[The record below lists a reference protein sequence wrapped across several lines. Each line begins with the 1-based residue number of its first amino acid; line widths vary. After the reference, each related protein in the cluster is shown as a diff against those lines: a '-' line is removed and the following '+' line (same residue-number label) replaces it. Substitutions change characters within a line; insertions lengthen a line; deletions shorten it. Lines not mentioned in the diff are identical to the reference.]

1 MRAVWIALFV
11 VACHTAPRP
20 SLVTTGEASH
30 WERTGRYAEAVQL
43 CHDFAR
49 AYDGVTCREIGRTA
63 EDRPIVALE
72 ISRSH
77 GPWIY
82 VQAGIHAGEIEG
94 KDAGFWFLRDVLD
107 GKVAQGVLDRVNVV
121 FVPVVSPDGHERVS
135 PNNRPNQRG
144 PAEMGFRTNAE
155 RLNINRDW
163 MKADAEET
171 RAILGVLKQR
181 APVVFVDLHTT
192 DGAKFEHDIAIDAAP
207 VAPRADHL
215 DEAAQTLSAAI
226 VARMTALG
234 HLPVGQYYPSFAKQD
249 DPTSGFAIGEA
260 PPRFAHVYAGV
271 RGSIGILVETHSWK
285 TYAQRVQA
293 TYHFLQALAEQALT
307 HASEW
312 VAAEHAAAA
321 TPLGG
326 TELPLVFEN
335 TKHAKTIAFR
345 GYAYEIKPSELSTGP
360 WITYDESKPQVWQV
374 PVLDE
379 MVPKVVAKVP
389 RAGYVID
396 GGFAK
401 LARPV
406 LDAHGITYSV
416 VTGQPR
422 VAAETFRA
430 SKVTFAPPFEGRTRV
445 ALEGGWAAETRT
457 LDQGAIFIPIAQPLA
472 RLIVQLLDPTGPDSL
487 AQWGLF
493 TTAFERKEYMES
505 YVAEELARKMLA
517 ADPGLRATFDAA
529 VAADPEL
536 AKSSEKRLDWFYAR
550 SPAWDER
557 FNLLPVFEVSSE
569 PR

>member
-1 MRAVWIALFV
+1 MRVVVAAAVLA
-11 VACHTAPRP
+11 ACHTGPRP
-20 SLVTTGEASH
+20 PLVTTGEASH

-49 AYDGVTCREIGRTA
+49 AYDRVTCREIGRTA
-63 EDRPIVALE
+63 EDRPLVALE
-72 ISRSH
+72 IARSP

-82 VQAGIHAGEIEG
+82 LEAGIHAGEIEG

-107 GKVAQGVLDRVNVV
+107 GKIAPGVLDRVNFV

-163 MKADAEET
+163 VKADTEEV
-171 RAILGVLKQR
+171 RAILGVVKQR

-192 DGAKFEHDIAIDAAP
+192 DGAKFEHDVAIDAAP
-207 VAPRADHL
+207 IAPRADHL
-215 DEAAQTLSAAI
+215 DQAAQTLSAAI

-249 DPTSGFAIGEA
+249 DPTSGFAINEA
-260 PPRFAHVYAGV
+260 PPRFSQVYAGT

-285 TYAQRVQA
+285 TYAQRVQT
-293 TYHFLQALAEQALT
+293 TYHFLQALAEQAIT
-307 HASEW
+307 QAPTW
-312 VAAEHAAAA
+312 VAAAHAATTTSIA
-321 TPLGG
+321 G
-326 TELPLVFEN
+326 TGLPLVFEN
-335 TKHAKTIAFR
+335 TQHAITVPFR
-345 GYAYEIKPSELSTGP
+345 GYAYKLEPSELSTGP
-360 WITYDESKPQVWQV
+360 WITYDETKPQIWNL

-379 MVPKVVAKVP
+379 IVPKVVAKVP

-416 VTGQPR
+416 VTGQPKLS
-422 VAAETFRA
+422 AETFRA
-430 SKVTFAPPFEGRTRV
+430 TKVTFGPPFEGRTRV
-445 ALEGGWAAETRT
+445 TLEGAWAAETRT

-472 RLIVQLLDPTGPDSL
+472 HLIVHLLDPAGPDSF

-505 YVAEELARKMLA
+505 YVAEELARKMIA
-517 ADPGLRATFDAA
+517 ADVGLRAQFDAA

-557 FNLLPVFEVSSE
+557 FDLLPVFKLDRA
-569 PR
+569 P

>member
-1 MRAVWIALFV
+1 MRAVVVAALFTA
-11 VACHTAPRP
+11 ACHTGPRP
-20 SLVTTGEASH
+20 TLVTTGEASH

-49 AYDGVTCREIGRTA
+49 AYDRVTCREIGRTA
-63 EDRPIVALE
+63 EDRPLVALE
-72 ISRSH
+72 IARSS

-82 VQAGIHAGEIEG
+82 MEAGIHAGEIEG

-107 GKVAQGVLDRVNVV
+107 GKIAPGVLDHVNFV
-121 FVPVVSPDGHERVS
+121 FVPVVSPDGHERFS
-135 PNNRPNQRG
+135 ANNRPNQRG

-163 MKADAEET
+163 AKAETEEV
-171 RAILGVLKQR
+171 RAILRVVNQR

-192 DGAKFEHDIAIDAAP
+192 DGAKFEHDVAIDAAP
-207 VAPRADHL
+207 IAPRADHL
-215 DEAAQTLSAAI
+215 DRAAQTLSAAI

-234 HLPVGQYYPSFAKQD
+234 HLPVGEYYPSFAKQD
-249 DPTSGFAIGEA
+249 DPTSGFAINEA
-260 PPRFAHVYAGV
+260 PPRFSQAYAGV

-285 TYAQRVQA
+285 TYAQRVAA
-293 TYHFLQALAEQALT
+293 TYHFLQALAEQAVT
-307 HASEW
+307 QAPVW
-312 VAAEHAAAA
+312 VAAERTAAAA
-321 TPLGG
+321 SLAG
-326 TELPLVFEN
+326 TDVPLVFEN
-335 TKHAKTIAFR
+335 TQHAITVPFR
-345 GYAYEIKPSELSTGP
+345 GYAYETKPSELSNAP
-360 WITYDESKPQVWQV
+360 WITYDETKPQVWNV

-401 LARPV
+401 IAEPV
-406 LDAHGITYSV
+406 LAAHGIRFTV
-416 VTGQPR
+416 VKGQPK

-430 SKVTFAPPFEGRTRV
+430 TKVTFSPPFEGRTRV
-445 ALEGGWAAETRT
+445 ALEGAWAAETRT

-472 RLIVQLLDPTGPDSL
+472 RLVVALLDPGGPDSL
-487 AQWGLF
+487 AQWGFF

-505 YVAEELARKMLA
+505 YVAEEVARKLLA
-517 ADPGLRATFDAA
+517 ADPNLRAQFDAA

-550 SPAWDER
+550 SRAWDER
-557 FNLLPVFEVSSE
+557 MNLLPVFKLDRA
-569 PR
+569 P